1 MFNFSRHPLTTIAT
15 WAEVG
20 IILFMVWQR
29 YGAASGT
36 MSVSPQATQRVRRSG
51 FGRFLWEN
59 RTLIF
64 AVLGLGLVAWLNLGR
79 ETQHAGVR
87 VTDTSSSKPAEIATS
102 LRLQFDASG
111 KAIEIDRK
119 NLTWRVLETNGP
131 GVPVKAPM
139 YGDCAD
145 GEPPFV
151 YKPWLPPLIT
161 AGSSNL
167 FDPGYCLE
175 KSKNF
180 VFVLVFEKPISFKK
194 IRLNAQGARLPEWDN
209 KVITDQLAV
218 FSIRGGLKNLVLEIT
233 MVN

>member
-1 MFNFSRHPLTTIAT
+1 
-15 WAEVG
+15 
-20 IILFMVWQR
+20 MVWQR

-64 AVLGLGLVAWLNLGR
+64 AALGLGLVAWLNLGR

-119 NLTWRVLETNGP
+119 NLTWRVLETDGP

-194 IRLNAQGARLPEWDN
+194 IKLNAQGARLPEWDN

-218 FSIRGGLKNLVLEIT
+218 FSIRGGLKNVALEIT

>member
-1 MFNFSRHPLTTIAT
+1 VSNFSHHALTTIAT

-36 MSVSPQATQRVRRSG
+36 MSASPQATQRVRRSG

-111 KAIEIDRK
+111 KALEIDRN
-119 NLTWRVLETNGP
+119 NLTWRVLEIDGA

-145 GEPPFV
+145 GEPPFI
-151 YKPWLPPLIT
+151 YKPWLPPLMT
-161 AGSSNL
+161 ADSSNL

-175 KSKNF
+175 KSKNL
-180 VFVLVFEKPISFKK
+180 VFVLVFEKPVSFKK
-194 IRLNAQGARLPEWDN
+194 INLNAQSARLPELDN

-218 FSIRGGLKNLVLEIT
+218 FSIRGRLKNVVLEIT
-233 MVN
+233 MMN